1 MPIEIQ
7 EVEVLPP
14 ATAPAPAAKPS
25 PPKPPPAERG
35 EDLRTWQRELAGRA
49 ARLRAD

>member
-1 MPIEIQ
+1 MPIEIH
-7 EVEVLPP
+7 EVDVLPP
-14 ATAPAPAAKPS
+14 AAPPAPTPS
-25 PPKPPPAERG
+25 PSAPKPTATERG